1 MDNIIINLFPEPI
14 NLGLQLFVTLI
25 LFLGVKRYLWGPIT
39 DLVEARKQIIVSE
52 LDEAKKANEQA
63 NFFKEQAETDLG
75 QAKTEAR
82 EYVEVAKRNAE
93 KVKVEIIEDARTEAD
108 RLKAQADLDIAQEIA
123 EAREDVKKEIVNV
136 AFELASKVVEKE
148 INDGDHDKLVSDFI
162 SEVH

>member
-1 MDNIIINLFPEPI
+1 MGKVIINLFPDPV
-14 NLGLQLFVTLI
+14 NLGLTLFVVFV
-25 LFLGVKRYLWGPIT
+25 LFLGVKKYLWETIT

-63 NFFKEQAETDLG
+63 NFFKEQAENDLS

-82 EYVEVAKRNAE
+82 EFVELAKRNAE
-93 KVKVEIIEDARTEAD
+93 KVKVEIIEEARTEAD

-123 EAREDVKKEIVNV
+123 EAREDVKKEIINV

-148 INDGDHDKLVSDFI
+148 VEDADHDKLVSDFI